1 MEHGKPAHAHAA
13 HGGHKPPA
21 AAAAVSSRSAAL
33 DRMLCARQSVDKR
46 RRGLKRVSTLKLL
59 PSRLLSRIYGTV
71 NRLPL

>member
-1 MEHGKPAHAHAA
+1 MEHGGKPAHAHAA
-13 HGGHKPPA
+13 HGGGHKPQQA
-21 AAAAVSSRSAAL
+21 SSSRSAAL